1 MHSFISL
8 PLVGQKIEF
17 IVAYELE
24 DILLQ
29 GHLFEQAV
37 LGHRPPYPKVG
48 NVVMVKI
55 NNHMNPHSFSL
66 VVVRNV
72 SKPRFRLDLLE
83 E

>member
-8 PLVGQKIEF
+8 PLVGQNNEF

-24 DILLQ
+24 DILSQ
-29 GHLFEQAV
+29 CHLFEQGM
-37 LGHRPPYPKVG
+37 LGCCSPYPKVG

-66 VVVRNV
+66 LVVRNILNQD
-72 SKPRFRLDLLE
+72 SYLIL
-83 E
+83 